1 MTTAPVQLIV
11 AAFNDPEEAGR
22 LLDDLKLGRRVGL
35 IGIVDAAAVV
45 KDAEGELR
53 ITNAKH
59 RGRRGFLTGGALG
72 GALAVLSGP
81 LGWGTAAATGAI
93 GALIGRARNAPF
105 KASLEDLAT
114 SLPPDS
120 SLLVA
125 MVEHRWV
132 EAIEAAVAEAGARV
146 VREELKADIREQLE
160 AGGNVTFT
168 VVEGEQG
175 VGAGRLASDAAGE
188 VEVTG
193 ALASGEGVLFV
204 DAELTDEQLPPD
216 DPEHAVEPADA
227 ADGTP
232 DAGGVGDEGPP
243 ARTD

>member
-1 MTTAPVQLIV
+1 VTTTPVQLIV

-132 EAIEAAVAEAGARV
+132 EAIEAAAAELGARV
-146 VREELKADIREQLE
+146 VREEMKADIREQLE

-168 VVEGEQG
+168 MGQSERG
-175 VGAGRLASDAAGE
+175 VGVARLASDADGGLE
-188 VEVTG
+188 VGG
-193 ALASGEGVLFV
+193 ALASDDGVLFV
-204 DAELTDEQLPPD
+204 EAELTDEELPPGELAD
-216 DPEHAVEPADA
+216 DDADDAPDA
-227 ADGTP
+227 A
-232 DAGGVGDEGPP
+232 AVGDDGST
-243 ARTD
+243 RTD

>member
-1 MTTAPVQLIV
+1 VTTAPVQLIV

-132 EAIEAAVAEAGARV
+132 EAVEAAAAELGARV
-146 VREELKADIREQLE
+146 VREEMKADIREQLE
-160 AGGNVTFT
+160 AGGNLTFT
-168 VVEGEQG
+168 MGQSELG
-175 VGAGRLASDAAGE
+175 VGVARLASDADGGLE
-188 VEVTG
+188 VGG
-193 ALASGEGVLFV
+193 ALASDDGVLFV
-204 DAELTDEQLPPD
+204 EAELTDEELPPGELADEDAD
-216 DPEHAVEPADA
+216 DAPDADA
-227 ADGTP
+227 VSDDGST
-232 DAGGVGDEGPP
+232 
-243 ARTD
+243 RTD